1 LFYKAKHMKVILA
14 QHYGVCFGVRD
25 AIKQA
30 EDLARRGELT
40 ILGELVHNPIAKE
53 QLGTLGAVEGSLEAL
68 SATTKKVMITAHGA
82 SNQAVAKWQERGHEV
97 IDGTCPLVHQAH
109 QALFDLAKAGF
120 HPTVIGKRSHVEVR
134 GLIGDLPEASVIE
147 SAEDIVSLPVK
158 PRFGVVSQTTQPIDQ
173 VNALVAALKEERP
186 DAEVQFR
193 DTVCQ
198 PTKNRQVALRRLLD
212 EVEAVVVVGGK
223 NSNNTLQL
231 LRACQAAGK
240 RCFHIERAEELQASW
255 FDGLDLVGVTAG
267 TSTLKETVASV
278 KEWLEQL

>member
-1 LFYKAKHMKVILA
+1 MKVILA

-30 EDLARRGELT
+30 EDLARRDELT

-53 QLGTLGAVEGSLEAL
+53 RLGALGAVEGSLDAP

-109 QALFDLAKAGF
+109 QTLFELAKAGF
-120 HPTVIGKRSHVEVR
+120 HPTVIGKRGHVEVR

-147 SAEDIVSLPVK
+147 SAEDIAALPVK
-158 PRFGVVSQTTQPIDQ
+158 PRFGVVSQTTQPIDH
-173 VNALVAALKEERP
+173 VNALVTELKEKRP
-186 DAEVQFR
+186 EAVVEFR

-198 PTKNRQVALRRLLD
+198 PTKNRQTALRTLLD
-212 EVEAVVVVGGK
+212 QVEAVVVVGGR

-231 LRACQAAGK
+231 LKACQAAGK
-240 RCFHIERAEELQASW
+240 RSFHIERTAELQASW
-255 FDGLDLVGVTAG
+255 FDGLDKVGVTAG

-278 KEWLEQL
+278 KEWLERL

>member
-1 LFYKAKHMKVILA
+1 MKVILA

-30 EDLARRGELT
+30 EDLARRDELT

-53 QLGTLGAVEGSLEAL
+53 RLGALGAVEGSLDAP

-82 SNQAVAKWQERGHEV
+82 SNRAVAKWQERGHEV

-109 QALFDLAKAGF
+109 QTLFDLAKAGF
-120 HPTVIGKRSHVEVR
+120 HPTVIGKLGHVEVQ

-147 SAEDIVSLPVK
+147 SAEDIASLPAK
-158 PRFGVVSQTTQPIDQ
+158 PRFGVVSQTTQPIDH

-186 DAEVQFR
+186 DAVVEFR

-198 PTKNRQVALRRLLD
+198 PTKNRQTALRTLLD
-212 EVEAVVVVGGK
+212 QVEAVVVVGGR

-231 LRACQAAGK
+231 LKACQAAGK
-240 RCFHIERAEELQASW
+240 RCFHIERPEELRASW
-255 FDGLDLVGVTAG
+255 FDGLDMVGVTAG
-267 TSTLKETVASV
+267 TSTLKETVVSV
-278 KEWLEQL
+278 KEWLERL

>member
-1 LFYKAKHMKVILA
+1 MKVLLA

-53 QLGTLGAVEGSLEAL
+53 QLSALGALESAL
-68 SATTKKVMITAHGA
+68 DAPSATTKKVMITAHGA
-82 SNQAVAKWQERGHEV
+82 SNRAVAEWRERGHEV

-109 QALFDLAKAGF
+109 EALFELARAGF
-120 HPTVIGKRSHVEVR
+120 HPTVIGKRGHVEVR

-147 SAEDIVSLPVK
+147 SAKDIASLPPK
-158 PRFGVVSQTTQPIDQ
+158 PRFGVVSQTTQPIDH

-186 DAEVQFR
+186 DAVVEFR

-198 PTKNRQVALRRLLD
+198 PTKNRQTALRTLLD
-212 EVEAVVVVGGK
+212 QVEAVVVVGGK

-231 LRACQAAGK
+231 LKACQTAGK
-240 RCFHIERAEELQASW
+240 RCFHIERAEELQAGW
-255 FDGLDLVGVTAG
+255 FAGLDLVGVTAG
-267 TSTLKETVASV
+267 TSTLKETVATV
-278 KEWLEQL
+278 KEWLEKL

>member
-1 LFYKAKHMKVILA
+1 MKVILA

-30 EDLARRGELT
+30 EDLAGRDELT

-53 QLGTLGAVEGSLEAL
+53 RLEALGAVEGSLDAP

-82 SNQAVAKWQERGHEV
+82 SNRAVAKWQERGHEV

-109 QALFDLAKAGF
+109 QTLFDLAKAGF
-120 HPTVIGKRSHVEVR
+120 HPTVIGKRGHVEVR

-147 SAEDIVSLPVK
+147 SAEDIASLPAK
-158 PRFGVVSQTTQPIDQ
+158 PRFGVVSQTTQPIDH
-173 VNALVAALKEERP
+173 VSALVAALKEKRP
-186 DAEVQFR
+186 DAVVEFR

-198 PTKNRQVALRRLLD
+198 PTKNRQTALRTLLD
-212 EVEAVVVVGGK
+212 QVEAVVVVGGR

-231 LRACQAAGK
+231 LKACQAAGK
-240 RCFHIERAEELQASW
+240 RSFHIERTAELRASW
-255 FDGLDLVGVTAG
+255 FDGVDRVGVTAG

>member
-1 LFYKAKHMKVILA
+1 MKVILA

-30 EDLARRGELT
+30 EDLARRDELT

-53 QLGTLGAVEGSLEAL
+53 RLGALGAVEGSLDAP

-82 SNQAVAKWQERGHEV
+82 SNRAVAQWQERGHEV

-109 QALFDLAKAGF
+109 QTLFELAKAGF
-120 HPTVIGKRSHVEVR
+120 HPTVIGKRGHVEVR

-147 SAEDIVSLPVK
+147 SAEDIALLPAK
-158 PRFGVVSQTTQPIDQ
+158 PRFGVVSQTTQPIDH
-173 VNALVAALKEERP
+173 VNALVLALKEKRP
-186 DAEVQFR
+186 DAAVEFR

-198 PTKNRQVALRRLLD
+198 PTKNRQTALRTLLD
-212 EVEAVVVVGGK
+212 QVEAVVVVGGR

-231 LRACQAAGK
+231 LKACQAAGK
-240 RCFHIERAEELQASW
+240 RSFHIERTAELEASW
-255 FDGLDLVGVTAG
+255 FDGVDRVGLTAG

>member
-1 LFYKAKHMKVILA
+1 MKVILA

-53 QLGTLGAVEGSLEAL
+53 RLTALGAVESSLDAGSAP
-68 SATTKKVMITAHGA
+68 TKKVMITAHGA
-82 SNQAVAKWQERGHEV
+82 SDQARATWRERGHEV
-97 IDGTCPLVHQAH
+97 VDGSCPLVHQAH
-109 QALFDLAKAGF
+109 QALFELARAGF
-120 HPTVIGKRSHVEVR
+120 HPTVIGKRGHVEVR

-147 SAEDIVSLPVK
+147 SEDDLRSLPTM
-158 PRFGVVSQTTQPIDQ
+158 PRYGVVSQTTQPIEY
-173 VNALVAALKEERP
+173 VNALVAALKRERP
-186 DAEVQFR
+186 QAVVQFR

-198 PTKNRQVALRRLLD
+198 PTKNRQTALRALLD
-212 EVEAVVVVGGK
+212 EVEAVVVVGGR

-231 LRACQAAGK
+231 LKACQAAGK
-240 RCFHIERAEELQASW
+240 RSFHIERAEELQASW
-255 FDGLDLVGVTAG
+255 FDGLSSIGLTAG

-278 KEWLEQL
+278 REKLEQL

>member
-1 LFYKAKHMKVILA
+1 MKVILA

-30 EDLARRGELT
+30 EDLARRDELT

-53 QLGTLGAVEGSLEAL
+53 RLGALGAVEGSLDAP
-68 SATTKKVMITAHGA
+68 SATTRKVMITAHGA
-82 SNQAVAKWQERGHEV
+82 SNRAVAKWQERGHEV

-109 QALFDLAKAGF
+109 QTLFDLAKAGF
-120 HPTVIGKRSHVEVR
+120 HPTVIGKLGHVEVQ

-147 SAEDIVSLPVK
+147 SAEDIASLPAK
-158 PRFGVVSQTTQPIDQ
+158 PRFGVVSQTTQPIDH

-186 DAEVQFR
+186 DAVVEFR

-198 PTKNRQVALRRLLD
+198 PTKNRQTALRTLLD
-212 EVEAVVVVGGK
+212 QVEAVVVVGGR

-231 LRACQAAGK
+231 LKACQAAGK
-240 RCFHIERAEELQASW
+240 RCFHIERPEELRASW
-255 FDGLDLVGVTAG
+255 FDGLDMVGVTAG
-267 TSTLKETVASV
+267 TSTLKETVVSV
-278 KEWLEQL
+278 KEWLESL

>member
-1 LFYKAKHMKVILA
+1 MKVILA

-30 EDLARRGELT
+30 EDLARRDELT

-53 QLGTLGAVEGSLEAL
+53 RLGALGAVEGSLDAP

-82 SNQAVAKWQERGHEV
+82 SNRAVAKWQERGHEV

-109 QALFDLAKAGF
+109 QTLFDLAKAGF
-120 HPTVIGKRSHVEVR
+120 HPTVIGKLGHVEVE

-147 SAEDIVSLPVK
+147 SAEDIASLPAK
-158 PRFGVVSQTTQPIDQ
+158 PRFGVVSQTTQPIDH

-186 DAEVQFR
+186 DAVVEFR

-198 PTKNRQVALRRLLD
+198 PTKNRQTALRTLLD
-212 EVEAVVVVGGK
+212 QVEAVVVVGGR

-231 LRACQAAGK
+231 LKACQAAGK
-240 RCFHIERAEELQASW
+240 RCFHIERPEELRASW
-255 FDGLDLVGVTAG
+255 FDGLDMVGVTAG
-267 TSTLKETVASV
+267 TSTLKETVVSV
-278 KEWLEQL
+278 KEWLERL

>member
-1 LFYKAKHMKVILA
+1 MKVILA

-30 EDLARRGELT
+30 EDLARRDELT

-53 QLGTLGAVEGSLEAL
+53 RLGALGAVEGSLDAP

-82 SNQAVAKWQERGHEV
+82 SNRAVAKWQERGYEV

-109 QALFDLAKAGF
+109 QTLFDLAKAGF
-120 HPTVIGKRSHVEVR
+120 HPTVIGKRDHVEVR

-147 SAEDIVSLPVK
+147 SAEDIASLPAK
-158 PRFGVVSQTTQPIDQ
+158 PRFGVVSQTTQPIDH
-173 VNALVAALKEERP
+173 VNALVAALKEGRP
-186 DAEVQFR
+186 DAVVEFR

-198 PTKNRQVALRRLLD
+198 PTKNRQTALRTLLD
-212 EVEAVVVVGGK
+212 QVETVVVVGGR

-231 LRACQAAGK
+231 LKACQAAGK
-240 RCFHIERAEELQASW
+240 RSFHIERTAELRASW
-255 FDGLDLVGVTAG
+255 FDGVDRVGVTAG

>member
-1 LFYKAKHMKVILA
+1 MKVILA

-30 EDLARRGELT
+30 EDLARGGELT

-53 QLGTLGAVEGSLEAL
+53 RLGALGAVEGSLEAS

-82 SNQAVAKWQERGHEV
+82 SHQAVAKWAERGYEV

-109 QALFDLAKAGF
+109 QALFELAKAGF
-120 HPTVIGKRSHVEVR
+120 HPTVIGKRGHVEVR
-134 GLIGDLPEASVIE
+134 GLIGDFPEASVIE
-147 SAEDIVSLPVK
+147 SAEDIASLPVK
-158 PRFGVVSQTTQPIDQ
+158 PRFGVVSQTTQPIDR
-173 VNALVAALKEERP
+173 VSGLVAALKTERP
-186 DAEVQFR
+186 DAVVEFR

-198 PTKNRQVALRRLLD
+198 PTKNRQSALRTLLD
-212 EVEAVVVVGGK
+212 SVEAVVVVGGR

-231 LRACQAAGK
+231 LKSCQAAGK
-240 RCFHIERAEELQASW
+240 RCFHIERAEELEPGW
-255 FDGLDLVGVTAG
+255 FHGLQSVGVTAG

-278 KEWLEQL
+278 KERLEGF

>member
-1 LFYKAKHMKVILA
+1 MKVILA

-30 EDLARRGELT
+30 EDLARRDELT

-53 QLGTLGAVEGSLEAL
+53 RLGALGAVEGSLDAP

-109 QALFDLAKAGF
+109 QTLFELAKAGF
-120 HPTVIGKRSHVEVR
+120 HPTVIGKRGHVEVR

-147 SAEDIVSLPVK
+147 SAEDIAALPVK
-158 PRFGVVSQTTQPIDQ
+158 PRFGVVSQTTQPIDH
-173 VNALVAALKEERP
+173 VNALVTELKEKRP
-186 DAEVQFR
+186 EAVVEFR

-198 PTKNRQVALRRLLD
+198 PTKNRQTALRTLLD
-212 EVEAVVVVGGK
+212 QVEAVVVVGGR

-231 LRACQAAGK
+231 
-240 RCFHIERAEELQASW
+240 
-255 FDGLDLVGVTAG
+255 
-267 TSTLKETVASV
+267 
-278 KEWLEQL
+278 

>member
-1 LFYKAKHMKVILA
+1 MKVILA

-30 EDLARRGELT
+30 EDLARLGELT

-53 QLGTLGAVEGSLEAL
+53 RLTALGAVESSLEAR
-68 SATTKKVMITAHGA
+68 SATTKKVMVTAHGA
-82 SNQAVAKWQERGHEV
+82 SDQAVAIWRDRGHEV

-109 QALFDLAKAGF
+109 QALFDLARAGF
-120 HPTVIGKRSHVEVR
+120 HPTVIGKRGHVEVR

-147 SAEDIVSLPVK
+147 SEDDIHSLPIM
-158 PRFGVVSQTTQPIDQ
+158 PRYGVVSQTTQPIDH
-173 VNALVAALKEERP
+173 VKTLVAALQRERP
-186 DAEVQFR
+186 EAVVEFR

-198 PTKNRQVALRRLLD
+198 PTKNRQTALRALLD

-231 LRACQAAGK
+231 LKACQAAGK
-240 RCFHIERAEELQASW
+240 RAFHIERVEELRANW
-255 FDGLDLVGVTAG
+255 FDGLDSIGLTAG
-267 TSTLKETVASV
+267 TSTLKQTVASV
-278 KEWLEQL
+278 REWLERV

>member
-1 LFYKAKHMKVILA
+1 MKVILA

-30 EDLARRGELT
+30 EDLARRDELT

-53 QLGTLGAVEGSLEAL
+53 RLGALGAVEGSLDAP

-109 QALFDLAKAGF
+109 QTLFELAKAGF
-120 HPTVIGKRSHVEVR
+120 HPTVIGKRGHVEVR

-147 SAEDIVSLPVK
+147 SAEDIAALPVK
-158 PRFGVVSQTTQPIDQ
+158 PRFGVVSQTTQPIDH
-173 VNALVAALKEERP
+173 VNALVTELKEKRP
-186 DAEVQFR
+186 EAVVEFR

-198 PTKNRQVALRRLLD
+198 PTKNRQTALRTLLD
-212 EVEAVVVVGGK
+212 QVEAVVVVGGR

-231 LRACQAAGK
+231 LKACQAAGK
-240 RCFHIERAEELQASW
+240 RSFHIERTAELDASW
-255 FDGLDLVGVTAG
+255 FDGVDRVGVTAG

-278 KEWLEQL
+278 KEWLERL

>member
-1 LFYKAKHMKVILA
+1 MKVILA

-30 EDLARRGELT
+30 EDLARSGELT

-53 QLGTLGAVEGSLEAL
+53 RLGALGAVEGSLEAP

-82 SNQAVAKWQERGHEV
+82 SNQAVATWQERGYEV

-109 QALFDLAKAGF
+109 QALFELAKAGF
-120 HPTVIGKRSHVEVR
+120 HPTVIGKRGHVEVR
-134 GLIGDLPEASVIE
+134 GLIGDFPQASVIE
-147 SAEDIVSLPVK
+147 NAEDIALLPSK
-158 PRFGVVSQTTQPIDQ
+158 PRFGVVSQTTQPIDW
-173 VNALVAALKEERP
+173 VNALVAALTKARP
-186 DAEVQFR
+186 DALVEFR

-198 PTKNRQVALRRLLD
+198 PTKNRQTALRKLLD

-231 LRACQAAGK
+231 LKACQSAGK
-240 RCFHIERAEELQASW
+240 RSFHVERAEELQAGW
-255 FDGLDLVGVTAG
+255 FEGLESVGVTAG

-278 KEWLEQL
+278 KERLERL

>member
-1 LFYKAKHMKVILA
+1 MKVILA

-30 EDLARRGELT
+30 EDLARRDELT

-53 QLGTLGAVEGSLEAL
+53 RLGALGAVEGSLDAP

-82 SNQAVAKWQERGHEV
+82 SNRAVAKWQERGHEV

-109 QALFDLAKAGF
+109 QTLFDLAKAGF
-120 HPTVIGKRSHVEVR
+120 HPTVIGKLGHVEVQ

-147 SAEDIVSLPVK
+147 SAEDIASLPAK
-158 PRFGVVSQTTQPIDQ
+158 PRFGVVSQTTQPIDH

-186 DAEVQFR
+186 DAVVEFR

-198 PTKNRQVALRRLLD
+198 PTKNRQTALRTLLD
-212 EVEAVVVVGGK
+212 QVEAVVVVGGR

-231 LRACQAAGK
+231 LKACQAAGK
-240 RCFHIERAEELQASW
+240 RCFHIERPEELRASW
-255 FDGLDLVGVTAG
+255 FDGLDMVGITAG
-267 TSTLKETVASV
+267 TSTLKETVVSV
-278 KEWLEQL
+278 KEWLERL

>member
-1 LFYKAKHMKVILA
+1 MKVILA

-30 EDLARRGELT
+30 EDLARRDELT

-53 QLGTLGAVEGSLEAL
+53 RLGALGAVEGSLDAP

-109 QALFDLAKAGF
+109 QTLFELAEAGF
-120 HPTVIGKRSHVEVR
+120 HPTVIGKRGHVEVR

-147 SAEDIVSLPVK
+147 SAEDIEGLPVK
-158 PRFGVVSQTTQPIDQ
+158 PRFGVVSQTTQPIDH
-173 VNALVAALKEERP
+173 VRALVAALKEKRP
-186 DAEVQFR
+186 EAVVEFR

-198 PTKNRQVALRRLLD
+198 PTKNRQTALRTLLD
-212 EVEAVVVVGGK
+212 QVEAVVVVGGR

-231 LRACQAAGK
+231 LKACQAAGK
-240 RCFHIERAEELQASW
+240 RSFHIERTAELDATW
-255 FDGLDLVGVTAG
+255 FDGVDRVGVTAG

-278 KEWLEQL
+278 KEWLERL

>member
-1 LFYKAKHMKVILA
+1 MKVILA

-30 EDLARRGELT
+30 EDLARRDELT

-53 QLGTLGAVEGSLEAL
+53 RLGALGAVEGSLDAP

-82 SNQAVAKWQERGHEV
+82 SNRAVAKWQERGHEV

-109 QALFDLAKAGF
+109 RTLFELASAGF
-120 HPTVIGKRSHVEVR
+120 HPIVIGKPGHVEVR

-147 SAEDIVSLPVK
+147 SAEDIASLPAK
-158 PRFGVVSQTTQPIDQ
+158 PRFGVVSQTTQPIDH

-186 DAEVQFR
+186 DAVVEFR

-198 PTKNRQVALRRLLD
+198 PTKNRQTALRTLLD
-212 EVEAVVVVGGK
+212 QVEAVVVVGGR

-231 LRACQAAGK
+231 LKACQAAGK
-240 RCFHIERAEELQASW
+240 RCFHIERPEELRASW
-255 FDGLDLVGVTAG
+255 FDGLDMVGVTAG
-267 TSTLKETVASV
+267 TSTLKETVVSV
-278 KEWLEQL
+278 KEWLERL

>member
-1 LFYKAKHMKVILA
+1 MKVILA

-30 EDLARRGELT
+30 EDLARRDELT

-53 QLGTLGAVEGSLEAL
+53 LLGALGVIEGSLDAP

-82 SNQAVAKWQERGHEV
+82 SNQAVAQWQERGYEV

-109 QALFDLAKAGF
+109 QTLFDLAKAGF
-120 HPTVIGKRSHVEVR
+120 HPTVIGKRDHVEVR

-147 SAEDIVSLPVK
+147 SAEDIASLPAK
-158 PRFGVVSQTTQPIDQ
+158 PRFGVVSQTTQPIDH

-186 DAEVQFR
+186 DAVVEFR

-198 PTKNRQVALRRLLD
+198 PTKNRQTALRTLLD
-212 EVEAVVVVGGK
+212 QVETVVVVGGR

-231 LRACQAAGK
+231 LKACQAAGK
-240 RCFHIERAEELQASW
+240 RSFHIERTAELRASW
-255 FDGLDLVGVTAG
+255 FDGVDRVGVTAG
-267 TSTLKETVASV
+267 TSTLNETVASV

>member
-1 LFYKAKHMKVILA
+1 LFYKAKRMKVILA

-53 QLGTLGAVEGSLEAL
+53 RLGALGAVEGSLDAP

-82 SNQAVAKWQERGHEV
+82 SNQDFANWQERGHEV

-109 QALFDLAKAGF
+109 QTLFELAKAGF
-120 HPTVIGKRSHVEVR
+120 HPTVIGKREHVEVR

-147 SAEDIVSLPVK
+147 SAEDIASLPAK
-158 PRFGVVSQTTQPIDQ
+158 LRFGVVSQTTQPIDR
-173 VNALVAALKEERP
+173 VNALVAALKEKRP
-186 DAEVQFR
+186 DAVVEFR

-198 PTKNRQVALRRLLD
+198 PTKNRQTALRTLLD
-212 EVEAVVVVGGK
+212 EVESVVVVGGK

-231 LRACQAAGK
+231 LKACQAAGK
-240 RCFHIERAEELQASW
+240 RCFHIERPAELQASW
-255 FDGLDLVGVTAG
+255 FDGVDRVGVTAG

-278 KEWLEQL
+278 KEWLERL

>member
-1 LFYKAKHMKVILA
+1 MKVILA

-30 EDLARRGELT
+30 EDLARRDELT

-53 QLGTLGAVEGSLEAL
+53 RLGALGAVEGSLDAP

-82 SNQAVAKWQERGHEV
+82 SNQAVGKWQERGHEV

-109 QALFDLAKAGF
+109 QTLFELAKAGF
-120 HPTVIGKRSHVEVR
+120 HPTVIGKRGHVEVR

-147 SAEDIVSLPVK
+147 SAEDIALLPAK
-158 PRFGVVSQTTQPIDQ
+158 PRFGVVSQTTQPIDY
-173 VNALVAALKEERP
+173 VNALVAALKEKRP
-186 DAEVQFR
+186 DAAVEFR

-198 PTKNRQVALRRLLD
+198 PTKNRQTALRTLLD
-212 EVEAVVVVGGK
+212 QVEAVVVVGGR

-231 LRACQAAGK
+231 LKACQAAGK
-240 RCFHIERAEELQASW
+240 RSFHIERTAELEASW
-255 FDGLDLVGVTAG
+255 FDGFDRVGVTAG

-278 KEWLEQL
+278 KEWLERL

>member
-1 LFYKAKHMKVILA
+1 MKVILA

-30 EDLARRGELT
+30 EDLARRDELT

-53 QLGTLGAVEGSLEAL
+53 RLGALGAVEGSLDAP

-82 SNQAVAKWQERGHEV
+82 SNRAVAKWQERGHEV

-109 QALFDLAKAGF
+109 QTLFDLAKAGF
-120 HPTVIGKRSHVEVR
+120 HPTVIGKLGHVEVQ

-147 SAEDIVSLPVK
+147 SAEDIASLPAK
-158 PRFGVVSQTTQPIDQ
+158 PRFGVVSQTTQPIDH
-173 VNALVAALKEERP
+173 VNALVAALKEGRP
-186 DAEVQFR
+186 DAVVEFR

-198 PTKNRQVALRRLLD
+198 PTKNRQTALRTLLD
-212 EVEAVVVVGGK
+212 QVEAVVVVGGR

-231 LRACQAAGK
+231 LKACQAAGK
-240 RCFHIERAEELQASW
+240 RSFHIERTAELRASW
-255 FDGLDLVGVTAG
+255 FDGVDRVGVTAG

>member
-1 LFYKAKHMKVILA
+1 MKVILA

-30 EDLARRGELT
+30 EDLAARGELT

-53 QLGTLGAVEGSLEAL
+53 RLGALGAVEGSLEAA

-109 QALFDLAKAGF
+109 ETLFELARAGF
-120 HPTVIGKRSHVEVR
+120 HPTVIGKRGHVEVK

-147 SAEDIVSLPVK
+147 SAEDIASLPVK
-158 PRFGVVSQTTQPIDQ
+158 LRFGVVSQTTQPIDR

-186 DAEVQFR
+186 DAVVEFR

-198 PTKNRQVALRRLLD
+198 PTKNRQTALRKLLD

-231 LRACQAAGK
+231 LKACQAAGK
-240 RCFHIERAEELQASW
+240 RCFHIERAEELQRSW

>member
-1 LFYKAKHMKVILA
+1 MKVILA

-30 EDLARRGELT
+30 EDQARRGELT

-53 QLGTLGAVEGSLEAL
+53 RLGTLGAVEGSLEAP

-82 SNQAVAKWQERGHEV
+82 SNQAVAKWQERGHEI

-147 SAEDIVSLPVK
+147 SADDIVSLPVK

-186 DAEVQFR
+186 DAVVEFR

-198 PTKNRQVALRRLLD
+198 PTKNRQAALRSLLN
-212 EVEAVVVVGGK
+212 EVGAVVVVGGK

-231 LRACQAAGK
+231 LKACQTAGK

-267 TSTLKETVASV
+267 TSTLKETVATV